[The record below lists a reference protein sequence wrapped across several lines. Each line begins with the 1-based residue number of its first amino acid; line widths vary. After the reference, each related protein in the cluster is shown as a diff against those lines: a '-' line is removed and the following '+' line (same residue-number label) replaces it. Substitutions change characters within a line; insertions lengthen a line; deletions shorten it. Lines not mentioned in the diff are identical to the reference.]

1 MASTGVD
8 NENPKLQENED
19 LGIKIATIFGF
30 LLVVLGMVNNI
41 PSIPGLEDTIANIFN
56 AESVLIRKFPYEWL
70 HPIAFII
77 MMLVTVLKHSFF
89 RDAKTPRGKQFG
101 IIFDLMMLFITIF
114 MAITYLIEIDSV
126 CLIDQITGERAKL
139 IAESL
144 KEEIA
149 FAELYGLPAPS
160 GVDDPQCMATTGVW
174 LFLIM
179 AATITVFLIYNIKV
193 WGFPLVVVTII
204 VVAYTFFTIAVWY
217 FYGAEDINKYLVTK
231 LGSDPRQLIDGRPK
245 VHDIIVNNSS
255 GLLGRFMDILLNTV
269 FPFIILGS
277 LFGASAGGKSLI
289 KLAFR
294 WTRKLNGGPAH
305 AAIVSS
311 ALFGTISGGPVV
323 NVLATGILTIPMM
336 IKRGFSKI
344 FAGGVEAAAS
354 SGGQIMPPIMG
365 VAAFI
370 LAALTQVPYRE
381 VIIAALIPAIAYFG
395 CLFLS
400 AVFQARK
407 QNIKAIGVITDD
419 MVLDRQDKFNLIMI
433 IAPLLLIL
441 VLLLTPKEQVGC
453 GFIGSLFGVE
463 KLPGAT
469 SCTADQLP
477 WFFRVIQNSAGDAG
491 SSGWWACILLMGL
504 LFLDPKIRAKP
515 QKILKALGGAG
526 VMISTLYLMF
536 LSVSVIDFCLNLT
549 GFSTYIARDI
559 LGLLTAMDLSVTG
572 SPFLLF
578 IALLL
583 TMLMAVLLGM
593 GMPSVP
599 AYINVALLM
608 GPMLAGL
615 GIATFTAHM
624 FIFYFAVA
632 SAITPPVAIA
642 AFAAA
647 SITKEEPMVTGFSAV
662 RSGIVIFVIP
672 FVFAFHPEL
681 LLIEAAVLSPDDSKG
696 KYLTGYDGNLNYTAL
711 VWLIIR
717 LIISLYLVASALCGF
732 DHRPLKAWEVI
743 TRLGL
748 ALLLLSG
755 SLFIYLPALLLAIL
769 VVIIHIT
776 FAKRTTTAEP

>member
-1 MASTGVD
+1 MHSPD
-8 NENPKLQENED
+8 NTD
-19 LGIKIATIFGF
+19 IGIKIASVIGL
-30 LLVVLGMVNNI
+30 LLVFLGMINNI
-41 PSIPGLEDTIANIFN
+41 PSIPGLEHTIASIFN
-56 AESVLIRKFPYEWL
+56 LEAVLIRKFPYEWL
-70 HPIAFII
+70 HPIAFVM

-89 RDAKTPRGKQFG
+89 RDAQSVTGKRVG
-101 IIFDLMMLFITIF
+101 ILFDITMLFVTSL

-174 LFLIM
+174 LFAIM
-179 AATITVFLIYNIKV
+179 AATIAIFLIYNIKV
-193 WGFPLVVVTII
+193 WGFPLVMVTII
-204 VVAYTFFTIAVWY
+204 VVTYSFFTIAVWY

-323 NVLATGILTIPMM
+323 NVLATGVLTIPMM
-336 IKRGFSKI
+336 VKRGFSKI

-381 VIIAALIPAIAYFG
+381 VIIAAIIPAVAYFG

-407 QNIKAIGVITDD
+407 QNIKAIGKITED
-419 MVLDRQDKFNLIMI
+419 MELDRQDKFNLIMI
-433 IAPLLLIL
+433 VAPLLLIL
-441 VLLLTPKEQVGC
+441 GLLLTPKEQVGC

-477 WFFRVIQNSAGDAG
+477 WFFKVIQNSAGDAG
-491 SSGWWACILLMGL
+491 SSGWWACILLLLL
-504 LFLDPKIRAKP
+504 LFLDPKIRSQP
-515 QKILKALGGAG
+515 SKILHALANAG

-559 LGLLTAMDLSVTG
+559 LAVLTSMDLSVTG

-647 SITKEEPMVTGFSAV
+647 SITKEEPMTTGFSAV

-681 LLIEAAVLSPDDSKG
+681 LLIDAAVLSPDDSKG
-696 KYLTGYDGNLNYTAL
+696 KYLTGYDGNINIINL
-711 VWLIIR
+711 VWLLVR
-717 LIISLYLVASALCGF
+717 LTLSLYLVASSLCRF
-732 DHRPLKAWEVI
+732 DHRVLHVWEVI
-743 TRLGL
+743 VRLIL
-748 ALLLLSG
+748 ALLILSG
-755 SLFIYLPALLLAIL
+755 SIFIYGPAMLLAI
-769 VVIIHIT
+769 IIIATHLLMTKKMKLQIQ
-776 FAKRTTTAEP
+776 

>member
-1 MASTGVD
+1 MHSPD
-8 NENPKLQENED
+8 NTD
-19 LGIKIATIFGF
+19 IGIKIASVIGL
-30 LLVVLGMVNNI
+30 LLVFLGMINNI
-41 PSIPGLEDTIANIFN
+41 PSIPGLEHTIASIFN
-56 AESVLIRKFPYEWL
+56 LEAVLIRKFPYEWL
-70 HPIAFII
+70 HPIAFVM

-89 RDAKTPRGKQFG
+89 RDAQSVTGKRVG
-101 IIFDLMMLFITIF
+101 ILFDITMLFVTSL

-174 LFLIM
+174 LFAIM
-179 AATITVFLIYNIKV
+179 AATIAIFLIYNIKV
-193 WGFPLVVVTII
+193 WGFPLVMVTII
-204 VVAYTFFTIAVWY
+204 VVTYSFFTIAVWY

-323 NVLATGILTIPMM
+323 NVLATGVLTIPMM
-336 IKRGFSKI
+336 VKRGFSKI

-381 VIIAALIPAIAYFG
+381 VIIAAIIPAVAYFG

-407 QNIKAIGVITDD
+407 QNIKAIGKITED
-419 MVLDRQDKFNLIMI
+419 MELDRQDKFNLIMI
-433 IAPLLLIL
+433 VAPLLLIL
-441 VLLLTPKEQVGC
+441 GLLLTPKEQVGC

-477 WFFRVIQNSAGDAG
+477 WFFKVIQNSAGDAG
-491 SSGWWACILLMGL
+491 SSGWWACILLLLL
-504 LFLDPKIRAKP
+504 LFLDPKIRSQP
-515 QKILKALGGAG
+515 SKILHALANAG

-559 LGLLTAMDLSVTG
+559 LAVLTSMDLSVTG

-647 SITKEEPMVTGFSAV
+647 SITKEEPMTTGFSAV

-681 LLIEAAVLSPDDSKG
+681 LLIDAAVLSPDDSKG
-696 KYLTGYDGNLNYTAL
+696 KYLTGYDGNINIINL
-711 VWLIIR
+711 VWLLVR
-717 LIISLYLVASALCGF
+717 LTLSLYLVASSLCRF
-732 DHRPLKAWEVI
+732 DHRALHVWEVI
-743 TRLGL
+743 VRLIL
-748 ALLLLSG
+748 ALLILSG
-755 SLFIYLPALLLAIL
+755 SIFIYGPAMLLAI
-769 VVIIHIT
+769 IIIATHLLMTKKI
-776 FAKRTTTAEP
+776 KLQIQ

>member
-1 MASTGVD
+1 MHSPD
-8 NENPKLQENED
+8 NTD
-19 LGIKIATIFGF
+19 IGIKIASVIGL
-30 LLVVLGMVNNI
+30 LLVFLGMINNI
-41 PSIPGLEDTIANIFN
+41 PSIPGLEHTIASIFN
-56 AESVLIRKFPYEWL
+56 LEAVLIRKFPYEWL
-70 HPIAFII
+70 HPIAFVM

-89 RDAKTPRGKQFG
+89 RDAQSVTGKRVG
-101 IIFDLMMLFITIF
+101 ILFDITMLFVTSL

-174 LFLIM
+174 LFAIM
-179 AATITVFLIYNIKV
+179 AATIAIFLIYNIKV
-193 WGFPLVVVTII
+193 WGFPLVMVTII
-204 VVAYTFFTIAVWY
+204 VVTYSFFTIAVWY

-323 NVLATGILTIPMM
+323 NVLATGVLTIPMM
-336 IKRGFSKI
+336 VKRGFSKI

-354 SGGQIMPPIMG
+354 SGWQIMPPIMG

-381 VIIAALIPAIAYFG
+381 VIIAAIIPAVAYFG

-407 QNIKAIGVITDD
+407 QNIKAIGKITED
-419 MVLDRQDKFNLIMI
+419 MELDRQDKFNLIMI
-433 IAPLLLIL
+433 VAPLLLIL
-441 VLLLTPKEQVGC
+441 GLLLTPKEQVGC

-477 WFFRVIQNSAGDAG
+477 WFFKVIQNSAGDAG
-491 SSGWWACILLMGL
+491 SSGWWACILLLLL
-504 LFLDPKIRAKP
+504 LFLDPKIRSQP
-515 QKILKALGGAG
+515 SKILHALANAG

-549 GFSTYIARDI
+549 GFSTYIAWDI
-559 LGLLTAMDLSVTG
+559 LAVLTSMDLSVTG

-647 SITKEEPMVTGFSAV
+647 SITKEEPMTTGFSAV

-681 LLIEAAVLSPDDSKG
+681 LLIDAAVLSPDDSKG
-696 KYLTGYDGNLNYTAL
+696 KYLTGYDGNINIINL
-711 VWLIIR
+711 VWLLVR
-717 LIISLYLVASALCGF
+717 LTLSLYLVASSLCRF
-732 DHRPLKAWEVI
+732 DHRALHVWEVI
-743 TRLGL
+743 VRLIL
-748 ALLLLSG
+748 ALLILSG
-755 SLFIYLPALLLAIL
+755 SIFIYGPAILLAI
-769 VVIIHIT
+769 IIIATHLLMTKKI
-776 FAKRTTTAEP
+776 KLQIQ

>member
-1 MASTGVD
+1 MHSPD
-8 NENPKLQENED
+8 NTD
-19 LGIKIATIFGF
+19 IGIKIASVIGL
-30 LLVVLGMVNNI
+30 LLVFLGMINNI
-41 PSIPGLEDTIANIFN
+41 PSIPGLEHTIASIFN
-56 AESVLIRKFPYEWL
+56 LEAVLIRKFPYEWL
-70 HPIAFII
+70 HPIAFVM

-89 RDAKTPRGKQFG
+89 RDAQSVTGKRVG
-101 IIFDLMMLFITIF
+101 ILFDITMLFVTSL

-174 LFLIM
+174 LFAIM
-179 AATITVFLIYNIKV
+179 AATIAIFLIYNIKV
-193 WGFPLVVVTII
+193 WGFPLVMVTII
-204 VVAYTFFTIAVWY
+204 VVTYSFFTIAVWY

-323 NVLATGILTIPMM
+323 NVLATGVLTIPMM
-336 IKRGFSKI
+336 VKRGFSKI

-381 VIIAALIPAIAYFG
+381 VIIAAIIPAVAYFG

-407 QNIKAIGVITDD
+407 QNIKAIGKITED
-419 MVLDRQDKFNLIMI
+419 MELDRQDKFNLIMI
-433 IAPLLLIL
+433 VAPLLLIL
-441 VLLLTPKEQVGC
+441 GLLLTPKEQVGC

-477 WFFRVIQNSAGDAG
+477 WFFKVIQNSAGDAG
-491 SSGWWACILLMGL
+491 SSGWWACILLLLL
-504 LFLDPKIRAKP
+504 LFLDPKIRSQP
-515 QKILKALGGAG
+515 SKILHALANAG

-559 LGLLTAMDLSVTG
+559 LAVLTSMDLSVTG

-647 SITKEEPMVTGFSAV
+647 SITKEEPMTTGFSAV

-681 LLIEAAVLSPDDSKG
+681 LLIDAAVLSPDDSKG
-696 KYLTGYDGNLNYTAL
+696 KYLTGYDGDINIINL
-711 VWLIIR
+711 VWLLVR
-717 LIISLYLVASALCGF
+717 LTLSLYLVASSLCRF
-732 DHRPLKAWEVI
+732 DHRALHVWEVI
-743 TRLGL
+743 VRLIL
-748 ALLLLSG
+748 ALLILSG
-755 SLFIYLPALLLAIL
+755 SIFIYGPAILLAI
-769 VVIIHIT
+769 IIIATHLLMTKKI
-776 FAKRTTTAEP
+776 KLQIQ

>member
-1 MASTGVD
+1 MQTTENNDIGIRIAGV
-8 NENPKLQENED
+8 
-19 LGIKIATIFGF
+19 IGF
-30 LLVVLGMVNNI
+30 LLVLVGMVNNI
-41 PSIPGLEDTIANIFN
+41 PSIPGLEKSIANIFN
-56 AESVLIRKFPYEWL
+56 VDSISIRKFPYQWL
-70 HPIAFII
+70 HPTVFT
-77 MMLVTVLKHSFF
+77 MMMAVTVLKHSFF
-89 RDAKTPRGKQFG
+89 RDAKTNSGKKLG
-101 IIFDLMMLFITIF
+101 IIIDLLMLFITSL

-149 FAELYGLPAPS
+149 FADLYGLPAPS

-174 LFLIM
+174 LFAIM
-179 AATITVFLIYNIKV
+179 AATITIFLIYNIKV
-193 WGFPLVVVTII
+193 WGFPLVAVTII
-204 VVAYTFFTIAVWY
+204 VVAYTFFTFAVWY

-231 LGSDPRQLIDGRPK
+231 LGSDPRHLIDGRPK

-255 GLLGRFMDILLNTV
+255 GLLGRFMDILVNTV

-323 NVLATGILTIPMM
+323 NVLATGVLTIPMM
-336 IKRGFSKI
+336 VKRGFSKV

-381 VIIAALIPAIAYFG
+381 VIIAAIIPAIAYFG

-407 QNIKAIGVITDD
+407 QNIKAIGEITED
-419 MVLDRQDKFNLIMI
+419 MVLTKQDKFNLIMI
-433 IAPLLLIL
+433 VAPLLLIL
-441 VLLLTPKEQVGC
+441 GLLLTPKEQVGC

-463 KLPGAT
+463 KLAGAT

-477 WFFRVIQNSAGDAG
+477 WLFKVMQNSAGDAG
-491 SSGWWACILLMGL
+491 SAGWWACILLILL
-504 LFLDPKIRAKP
+504 LFLDPEIRSKPYKI
-515 QKILKALGGAG
+515 IKALANAG

-559 LGLLTAMDLSVTG
+559 LSILTSMDLSVTG
-572 SPFLLF
+572 TPFLLF
-578 IALLL
+578 MALLL
-583 TMLMAVLLGM
+583 TMIMAVLLGM

-647 SITKEEPMVTGFSAV
+647 SITKEEPMTTGFSAV
-662 RSGIVIFVIP
+662 KSGIVIFIIP

-681 LLIEAAVLSPDDSKG
+681 LLIDAAVLSPDDSKG
-696 KYLTGYDGNLNYTAL
+696 KFLTGYDGTINIPGL
-711 VWLIIR
+711 VWLLIR
-717 LIISLYLVASALCGF
+717 LTLSLYLVASSLCRF
-732 DHRPLKAWEVI
+732 DHRTLHIWEVLI
-743 TRLGL
+743 RLIL
-748 ALLLLSG
+748 ALLILS
-755 SLFIYLPALLLAIL
+755 SSALIYSPAILLAGLAIATHVIL
-769 VVIIHIT
+769 
-776 FAKRTTTAEP
+776 AKRDQTVN

>member
-1 MASTGVD
+1 MHSPD
-8 NENPKLQENED
+8 NTD
-19 LGIKIATIFGF
+19 IGIKIASVIGL
-30 LLVVLGMVNNI
+30 LLVFLGMINNI
-41 PSIPGLEDTIANIFN
+41 PSIPGLEHTIASIFN
-56 AESVLIRKFPYEWL
+56 LEAVLIRKFPYEWL
-70 HPIAFII
+70 HPIAFVM

-89 RDAKTPRGKQFG
+89 RDAQSVTGKRVG
-101 IIFDLMMLFITIF
+101 ILFDITMLFVTSL

-174 LFLIM
+174 LFAIM
-179 AATITVFLIYNIKV
+179 AATIAIFLIYNIKV
-193 WGFPLVVVTII
+193 WGFPLVMVTII
-204 VVAYTFFTIAVWY
+204 VVTYSFFTIAVWY

-323 NVLATGILTIPMM
+323 NVLATGVLTIPMM
-336 IKRGFSKI
+336 VKRGFSKI

-381 VIIAALIPAIAYFG
+381 VIIAAIIPAVAYFG

-407 QNIKAIGVITDD
+407 QNIKAIGKITED
-419 MVLDRQDKFNLIMI
+419 MELNRQDKFNLIMI
-433 IAPLLLIL
+433 VAPLLLIL
-441 VLLLTPKEQVGC
+441 GLLLTPKEQVGC

-477 WFFRVIQNSAGDAG
+477 WFFKVIQNSAGDAG
-491 SSGWWACILLMGL
+491 SSGWWACILLLLL
-504 LFLDPKIRAKP
+504 LFLDPKIRSQP
-515 QKILKALGGAG
+515 SKILHALANAG

-559 LGLLTAMDLSVTG
+559 LAVLTSMDLSVTG

-647 SITKEEPMVTGFSAV
+647 SITKEEPMTTGFSAV

-681 LLIEAAVLSPDDSKG
+681 LLIDAAVLSPDDSKG
-696 KYLTGYDGNLNYTAL
+696 KYLTGYDGNINIINL
-711 VWLIIR
+711 VWLLVR
-717 LIISLYLVASALCGF
+717 LTLSLYLVASSLCRF
-732 DHRPLKAWEVI
+732 DHRALHVWEVI
-743 TRLGL
+743 VRLIL
-748 ALLLLSG
+748 ALLILSG
-755 SLFIYLPALLLAIL
+755 SIFIYGPAILLAI
-769 VVIIHIT
+769 IIIATHLLMTKKI
-776 FAKRTTTAEP
+776 KLQIQ

>member
-1 MASTGVD
+1 MET
-8 NENPKLQENED
+8 NENND
-19 LGIKIATIFGF
+19 IGIRIASIIGL
-30 LLVVLGMVNNI
+30 LLVLVGMVNNI
-41 PSIPGLEDTIANIFN
+41 PSIPGLESMIGKIFRTD
-56 AESVLIRKFPYEWL
+56 SVLIRKFPYEWL
-70 HPIAFII
+70 HPIAFIM

-89 RDAKTPRGKQFG
+89 RDAKTTAGKRIG
-101 IIFDLMMLFITIF
+101 IIFDLTMLLITSL

-149 FAELYGLPAPS
+149 FANLYGLPAPS
-160 GVDDPQCMATTGVW
+160 GVDDPQCMATTGIW
-174 LFLIM
+174 LFAIM
-179 AATITVFLIYNIKV
+179 AATITIFLIYNVKV
-193 WGFPLVVVTII
+193 WGFPLVAVTII
-204 VVAYTFFTIAVWY
+204 VVAYTFLTIAVWY
-217 FYGAEDINKYLVTK
+217 FFGADDINKYFVTK
-231 LGSDPRQLIDGRPK
+231 LGSDPRHFMDGRPK

-323 NVLATGILTIPMM
+323 NVLATGVLTIPMM
-336 IKRGFSKI
+336 VKRGFSKI

-381 VIIAALIPAIAYFG
+381 VIIAAIIPAIAYFG

-407 QNIKAIGVITDD
+407 QNIKAIGKITED
-419 MVLDRQDKFNLIMI
+419 MILDKQDKFNLIMI
-433 IAPLLLIL
+433 VAPLLLIL
-441 VLLLTPKEQVGC
+441 GLLLTPKEQVGC

-463 KLPGAT
+463 KLAGAT

-477 WFFRVIQNSAGDAG
+477 WLFKVIQNSAGDAG
-491 SSGWWACILLMGL
+491 SSGWWACVLLVLL
-504 LFLDPKIRAKP
+504 LFLDPEIRSKP
-515 QKILKALGGAG
+515 SKILKALANAG

-549 GFSTYIARDI
+549 GFSQYIARDI
-559 LGLLTAMDLSVTG
+559 LSILTSMDLSVTG
-572 SPFLLF
+572 TPFLLF

-647 SITKEEPMVTGFSAV
+647 SLTKEEPMTTAFSAV
-662 RSGIVIFVIP
+662 KSGIVIFIIP

-681 LLIEAAVLSPDDSKG
+681 LLIDAAVLSPDDSKG
-696 KYLTGYDGNLNYTAL
+696 KFLTGYDGTINIPGLA
-711 VWLIIR
+711 WLLIR
-717 LIISLYLVASALCGF
+717 LTLSLYLVASSLCRF
-732 DHRPLKAWEVI
+732 DHRTLHFWEVLI
-743 TRLGL
+743 RLIL
-748 ALLLLSG
+748 ALLILS
-755 SLFIYLPALLLAIL
+755 SSALIYSPAILLAGLAIATH
-769 VVIIHIT
+769 VVL
-776 FAKRTTTAEP
+776 AKRNQTAYE

>member
-1 MASTGVD
+1 MHSPD
-8 NENPKLQENED
+8 NTD
-19 LGIKIATIFGF
+19 IGIKIASVIGL
-30 LLVVLGMVNNI
+30 LLVFLGMINNI
-41 PSIPGLEDTIANIFN
+41 PSIPGLEHTIASIFN
-56 AESVLIRKFPYEWL
+56 LEAVLIRKFPYEWL
-70 HPIAFII
+70 HPIAFVM

-89 RDAKTPRGKQFG
+89 RDAQSVTGKRVG
-101 IIFDLMMLFITIF
+101 ILFDITMLFVTSL

-174 LFLIM
+174 LFAIM
-179 AATITVFLIYNIKV
+179 AATIAIFLIYNIKV
-193 WGFPLVVVTII
+193 WGFPLVMVTII
-204 VVAYTFFTIAVWY
+204 VVTYSFFTIAVWY

-323 NVLATGILTIPMM
+323 NVLATGVLTIPMM
-336 IKRGFSKI
+336 VKRGFSKI

-381 VIIAALIPAIAYFG
+381 VIIAAIIPAVAYFG

-407 QNIKAIGVITDD
+407 QNIKAIGKITED
-419 MVLDRQDKFNLIMI
+419 MELDRQDKFNLIMI
-433 IAPLLLIL
+433 VAPLLLIL
-441 VLLLTPKEQVGC
+441 GLLLTPKEQVGC

-477 WFFRVIQNSAGDAG
+477 WFFKVIQNSAGDAG
-491 SSGWWACILLMGL
+491 SSGWWACILLLLL
-504 LFLDPKIRAKP
+504 LFLDPKIRSQP
-515 QKILKALGGAG
+515 SKILHALANAG

-559 LGLLTAMDLSVTG
+559 LAVLTSMDLSVTG

-647 SITKEEPMVTGFSAV
+647 SITKEEPMTTGFSAV

-681 LLIEAAVLSPDDSKG
+681 LLIDAAVLSPDDSKG
-696 KYLTGYDGNLNYTAL
+696 KYLTGYDGNINIINL
-711 VWLIIR
+711 VWLLVR
-717 LIISLYLVASALCGF
+717 LTLSLYLVASSLCRF
-732 DHRPLKAWEVI
+732 DHRVLHVWEVI
-743 TRLGL
+743 VRLIL
-748 ALLLLSG
+748 ALLILSG
-755 SLFIYLPALLLAIL
+755 SIFIYGPAILLAI
-769 VVIIHIT
+769 IIIATHLLMTKKI
-776 FAKRTTTAEP
+776 KLQIQ

>member
-1 MASTGVD
+1 MSSSSTD
-8 NENPKLQENED
+8 KEIPKIQENED
-19 LGIKIATIFGF
+19 LGIKLAIIFGF
-30 LLVVLGMVNNI
+30 LLVVLGMINNI
-41 PSIPGLEDTIANIFN
+41 PSIPGLEETIANIFN

-70 HPIAFII
+70 HPVAFIV

-89 RDAKTPRGKQFG
+89 RDAKTPRGRSLG
-101 IIFDLMMLFITIF
+101 IIFDLLMLFITSL

-179 AATITVFLIYNIKV
+179 AITITIFLIYNIKV
-193 WGFPLVVVTII
+193 WGFPLVIVTII
-204 VVAYTFFTIAVWY
+204 IVAYTFFTIAVWY
-217 FYGAEDINKYLVTK
+217 FFGADDINKYLVTK

-269 FPFIILGS
+269 FPFIILGT

-323 NVLATGILTIPMM
+323 NVLATGVLTIPMM

-441 VLLLTPKEQVGC
+441 ALLLTPKEQVGC

-463 KLPGAT
+463 KLAGAT

-477 WFFRVIQNSAGDAG
+477 WLFKVIQNSAGDAG

-515 QKILKALGGAG
+515 QKILKALGEAG

-559 LGLLTAMDLSVTG
+559 LGILSSMDLSVTG

-632 SAITPPVAIA
+632 SSITPPVAIA

-647 SITKEEPMVTGFSAV
+647 SITKEEPMATGFSAV

-696 KYLTGYDGNLNYTAL
+696 KYLTGYDGNINFTNL

-717 LIISLYLVASALCGF
+717 LIFALYLVASALCGF
-732 DHRPLKAWEVI
+732 DHRPLKAWEVL

-755 SLFIYLPALLLAIL
+755 SLIIYGPALLLAIL
-769 VVIIHIT
+769 MVILHIT
-776 FAKRTTTAEP
+776 LSKRTATPQP

>member
-1 MASTGVD
+1 MHSPD
-8 NENPKLQENED
+8 NTD
-19 LGIKIATIFGF
+19 IGIKIASVIGL
-30 LLVVLGMVNNI
+30 LLVFLGMINNI
-41 PSIPGLEDTIANIFN
+41 PSIPGLEHTIASIFN
-56 AESVLIRKFPYEWL
+56 LEAVLIRKFPYEWL
-70 HPIAFII
+70 HPIAFVM

-89 RDAKTPRGKQFG
+89 RDAQSVTGKRVG
-101 IIFDLMMLFITIF
+101 ILFDITMLFVTSL

-174 LFLIM
+174 LFAIM
-179 AATITVFLIYNIKV
+179 AATIAIFLIYNIKV
-193 WGFPLVVVTII
+193 WGFPLVMVTII
-204 VVAYTFFTIAVWY
+204 VVTYSFFTIAVWY

-323 NVLATGILTIPMM
+323 NVLATGVLTIPMM
-336 IKRGFSKI
+336 VKRGFSKI

-381 VIIAALIPAIAYFG
+381 VIIAAIIPAVAYFG

-407 QNIKAIGVITDD
+407 QNIKAIGKITED
-419 MVLDRQDKFNLIMI
+419 MELDRQDKFNLIMI
-433 IAPLLLIL
+433 VAPLLLIL
-441 VLLLTPKEQVGC
+441 GLLLTPKEQVGC

-477 WFFRVIQNSAGDAG
+477 WFFKVIQNSAGDAG
-491 SSGWWACILLMGL
+491 SSGWWACILLLLL
-504 LFLDPKIRAKP
+504 LFLDPKIRSQP
-515 QKILKALGGAG
+515 SKILHALANAG

-559 LGLLTAMDLSVTG
+559 LAVLTSMDLSVTG

-647 SITKEEPMVTGFSAV
+647 SITKEEPMTTGFSAV

-681 LLIEAAVLSPDDSKG
+681 LLIDAAVLSPDDSKG
-696 KYLTGYDGNLNYTAL
+696 KYLTGYDGNINIINL
-711 VWLIIR
+711 VWLLVR
-717 LIISLYLVASALCGF
+717 LTLSLYLVASSLCRF
-732 DHRPLKAWEVI
+732 DHRALHVWEVI
-743 TRLGL
+743 VRLIL
-748 ALLLLSG
+748 ALLILSG
-755 SLFIYLPALLLAIL
+755 SIFIYGPAILLAI
-769 VVIIHIT
+769 IIIATHLLMTKKMKLEIQ
-776 FAKRTTTAEP
+776 

>member
-1 MASTGVD
+1 MHSPD
-8 NENPKLQENED
+8 NTD
-19 LGIKIATIFGF
+19 IGIKIASVIGL
-30 LLVVLGMVNNI
+30 LLVFLGMINNI
-41 PSIPGLEDTIANIFN
+41 PSIPGLEHTIASIFN
-56 AESVLIRKFPYEWL
+56 LEAVLIRKFPYEWL
-70 HPIAFII
+70 HPIAFVM

-89 RDAKTPRGKQFG
+89 RDAQSVTGKRVG
-101 IIFDLMMLFITIF
+101 ILFDITMLFVTSL

-174 LFLIM
+174 LFAIM
-179 AATITVFLIYNIKV
+179 AATIAIFLIYNIKV
-193 WGFPLVVVTII
+193 WGFPLVMVTII
-204 VVAYTFFTIAVWY
+204 VVTYSFFTIAVWY

-323 NVLATGILTIPMM
+323 NVLATGVLTIPMM
-336 IKRGFSKI
+336 VKRGFSKI

-354 SGGQIMPPIMG
+354 SGWQIMPPIMG

-381 VIIAALIPAIAYFG
+381 VIIAAIIPAVAYFG

-407 QNIKAIGVITDD
+407 QNIKAIGKITED
-419 MVLDRQDKFNLIMI
+419 MELDRQDKFNLIMI
-433 IAPLLLIL
+433 VEPLLLIL
-441 VLLLTPKEQVGC
+441 GLLLTPKEQVGC
-453 GFIGSLFGVE
+453 GFIGSSFGVE

-477 WFFRVIQNSAGDAG
+477 WFFKVIQNSAGDAG
-491 SSGWWACILLMGL
+491 SSGWWACILLLLL
-504 LFLDPKIRAKP
+504 LFLDPKIRSQP
-515 QKILKALGGAG
+515 SKILHALANAG

-549 GFSTYIARDI
+549 GFSTYIAWDI
-559 LGLLTAMDLSVTG
+559 LAVLTSMDLSVTG

-647 SITKEEPMVTGFSAV
+647 SITKEEPMTTGFSAV

-681 LLIEAAVLSPDDSKG
+681 LLIDAAVLSPDDSKG
-696 KYLTGYDGNLNYTAL
+696 KYLTGYDGNINIMNL
-711 VWLIIR
+711 VWLLVR
-717 LIISLYLVASALCGF
+717 LTLSLYLVASSLCRF
-732 DHRPLKAWEVI
+732 DHRALHVWEVI
-743 TRLGL
+743 VRLIL
-748 ALLLLSG
+748 ALLILSG
-755 SLFIYLPALLLAIL
+755 SIFIYGPAILLAI
-769 VVIIHIT
+769 IIIATHLLMTKKI
-776 FAKRTTTAEP
+776 KLQIQ

>member
-1 MASTGVD
+1 MHSPD
-8 NENPKLQENED
+8 NTD
-19 LGIKIATIFGF
+19 IGIKIASVIGL
-30 LLVVLGMVNNI
+30 LLVFLGMINNI
-41 PSIPGLEDTIANIFN
+41 PSIPGLEHTIASIFN
-56 AESVLIRKFPYEWL
+56 LEAVLIRKFPYEWL
-70 HPIAFII
+70 HPIAFVM

-89 RDAKTPRGKQFG
+89 RDAQSVTGKRVG
-101 IIFDLMMLFITIF
+101 ILFDITMLFVTSL
-114 MAITYLIEIDSV
+114 MAITYLIEIDSI

-174 LFLIM
+174 LFAIM
-179 AATITVFLIYNIKV
+179 AATIAIFLIYNIKV
-193 WGFPLVVVTII
+193 WGFPLVMVTII
-204 VVAYTFFTIAVWY
+204 VVTYSFFTIAVWY

-323 NVLATGILTIPMM
+323 NVLATGVLTIPMM
-336 IKRGFSKI
+336 VKRGFSKI

-381 VIIAALIPAIAYFG
+381 VIIAAIIPAVAYFG

-407 QNIKAIGVITDD
+407 QNIKAIGKITED
-419 MVLDRQDKFNLIMI
+419 MELDRQDKFNLIMI
-433 IAPLLLIL
+433 VAPLLLIL
-441 VLLLTPKEQVGC
+441 GLLLTPKEQVGC

-477 WFFRVIQNSAGDAG
+477 WFFKVIQNSAGDAG
-491 SSGWWACILLMGL
+491 SSGWWACILLLLL
-504 LFLDPKIRAKP
+504 LFLDPKIRSQP
-515 QKILKALGGAG
+515 SKILHALANAG

-559 LGLLTAMDLSVTG
+559 LAVLTSMDLSVTG

-647 SITKEEPMVTGFSAV
+647 SITKEEPMTTGFSAV

-681 LLIEAAVLSPDDSKG
+681 LLIDAAVLSPDDSKG
-696 KYLTGYDGNLNYTAL
+696 KYLTGYDGNINIINL
-711 VWLIIR
+711 VWLLVR
-717 LIISLYLVASALCGF
+717 LTLSLYLVASSLCRF
-732 DHRPLKAWEVI
+732 DHRALHVWEVI
-743 TRLGL
+743 VRLIL
-748 ALLLLSG
+748 ALLILSG
-755 SLFIYLPALLLAIL
+755 SIFIYGPAILLAI
-769 VVIIHIT
+769 IIIATHLLMTKKI
-776 FAKRTTTAEP
+776 KLQIQ

>member
-1 MASTGVD
+1 MHSPD
-8 NENPKLQENED
+8 NTD
-19 LGIKIATIFGF
+19 IGIKIASVIGL
-30 LLVVLGMVNNI
+30 LLVFLGMINNI
-41 PSIPGLEDTIANIFN
+41 PSIPGLEHTIASIFN
-56 AESVLIRKFPYEWL
+56 LEAVLIRKFPYEWL
-70 HPIAFII
+70 HPIAFVM
-77 MMLVTVLKHSFF
+77 MMLVTVLKLSFF
-89 RDAKTPRGKQFG
+89 RDAQSVTGKRVG
-101 IIFDLMMLFITIF
+101 ILFDITMLFVTSL

-174 LFLIM
+174 LFAIM
-179 AATITVFLIYNIKV
+179 AATIAIFLIYNIKV
-193 WGFPLVVVTII
+193 WGFPLVMVTII
-204 VVAYTFFTIAVWY
+204 VVTYSFFTIAVWY

-323 NVLATGILTIPMM
+323 NVLATGVLTIPMM
-336 IKRGFSKI
+336 VKRGFSKI

-381 VIIAALIPAIAYFG
+381 VIIAAIIPAVAYFG

-407 QNIKAIGVITDD
+407 QNIKAIGKITED
-419 MVLDRQDKFNLIMI
+419 MELDRQDKFNLIMI
-433 IAPLLLIL
+433 VAPLLLIL
-441 VLLLTPKEQVGC
+441 GLLLTPKEQVGC

-477 WFFRVIQNSAGDAG
+477 WFFKVIQNSAGDAG
-491 SSGWWACILLMGL
+491 SSGWWACILLLLL
-504 LFLDPKIRAKP
+504 LFLDPKIRSQP
-515 QKILKALGGAG
+515 SKILHALANAG

-559 LGLLTAMDLSVTG
+559 LAVLTSMDLSVTG

-647 SITKEEPMVTGFSAV
+647 SITKEEPMTTGFSAV

-681 LLIEAAVLSPDDSKG
+681 LLIDAAVLSPDDSKG
-696 KYLTGYDGNLNYTAL
+696 KYLTGYDGNINIINL
-711 VWLIIR
+711 VWLLVR
-717 LIISLYLVASALCGF
+717 LTLSLYLVASSLCRF
-732 DHRPLKAWEVI
+732 DHRVLHVWEVI
-743 TRLGL
+743 VRLIL
-748 ALLLLSG
+748 ALLILSG
-755 SLFIYLPALLLAIL
+755 SIFIYGPAMLLAI
-769 VVIIHIT
+769 IIIATHLLMTKKMKLQIQ
-776 FAKRTTTAEP
+776 

>member
-1 MASTGVD
+1 
-8 NENPKLQENED
+8 
-19 LGIKIATIFGF
+19 
-30 LLVVLGMVNNI
+30 
-41 PSIPGLEDTIANIFN
+41 
-56 AESVLIRKFPYEWL
+56 
-70 HPIAFII
+70 
-77 MMLVTVLKHSFF
+77 
-89 RDAKTPRGKQFG
+89 
-101 IIFDLMMLFITIF
+101 

-179 AATITVFLIYNIKV
+179 ATTITIFLIYNIKV

-217 FYGAEDINKYLVTK
+217 FYGAEDINKYIVTK

-277 LFGASAGGKSLI
+277 LFGASAGGQSLI

-323 NVLATGILTIPMM
+323 NVLATGVLTIPMM

-441 VLLLTPKEQVGC
+441 GLLLTPKEQVGC
-453 GFIGSLFGVE
+453 GFIGSIFGVE
-463 KLPGAT
+463 KLAGAT

-477 WFFRVIQNSAGDAG
+477 WFFKVIQNSAGDAG

-559 LGLLTAMDLSVTG
+559 LGVLTAMDLSVTG

-647 SITKEEPMVTGFSAV
+647 SITKEEPMATGFSAV

-696 KYLTGYDGNLNYTAL
+696 KYLTGYDGSLNYTAL

-748 ALLLLSG
+748 AILLLSG

-776 FAKRTTTAEP
+776 VAKRTTTAEP

>member
-1 MASTGVD
+1 MQTTENNDIGIRIAGV
-8 NENPKLQENED
+8 
-19 LGIKIATIFGF
+19 IGF
-30 LLVVLGMVNNI
+30 LLVLVGMVNNI
-41 PSIPGLEDTIANIFN
+41 PSIPGLEKSIANIFN
-56 AESVLIRKFPYEWL
+56 VDSVLIRKFPYQWL
-70 HPIAFII
+70 HPIAFT
-77 MMLVTVLKHSFF
+77 MMMVVTVLKHSFF
-89 RDAKTPRGKQFG
+89 RDAKTNSGKKLG
-101 IIFDLMMLFITIF
+101 IIFDILMLFITSL
-114 MAITYLIEIDSV
+114 MAVTYLIEIDSV

-174 LFLIM
+174 LFAIM
-179 AATITVFLIYNIKV
+179 AATITIFLIYNIKV
-193 WGFPLVVVTII
+193 WGFPLVAVTII
-204 VVAYTFFTIAVWY
+204 VVAYTFFTFAVWY

-231 LGSDPRQLIDGRPK
+231 LGSDPRHLIDGRPK

-255 GLLGRFMDILLNTV
+255 GLLGRFMDILVNTV

-323 NVLATGILTIPMM
+323 NVLATGVLTIPMM
-336 IKRGFSKI
+336 VKRGFSKV

-381 VIIAALIPAIAYFG
+381 VIIAAIIPAIAYFG

-407 QNIKAIGVITDD
+407 QNIKAIGEITED
-419 MVLDRQDKFNLIMI
+419 MVLDKQDKFNLIMI
-433 IAPLLLIL
+433 VAPLLLIL
-441 VLLLTPKEQVGC
+441 GLLLTPKEQVGC

-463 KLPGAT
+463 KLAGAT

-477 WFFRVIQNSAGDAG
+477 WLFKVIQNSAGDAG
-491 SSGWWACILLMGL
+491 SAGWWACVLLILL
-504 LFLDPKIRAKP
+504 LFLDPEIRSKPYKI
-515 QKILKALGGAG
+515 IKALANAG

-559 LGLLTAMDLSVTG
+559 LSILTSMDLSVTG
-572 SPFLLF
+572 TPFLLF
-578 IALLL
+578 MALLL
-583 TMLMAVLLGM
+583 TMIMAVLLGM

-647 SITKEEPMVTGFSAV
+647 SITKEEPMTTGFSAV
-662 RSGIVIFVIP
+662 KSGIVIFIIP

-681 LLIEAAVLSPDDSKG
+681 LLIDAAVLSPDDSKG
-696 KYLTGYDGNLNYTAL
+696 KFLTGYDGTINIPGLA
-711 VWLIIR
+711 WLLIR
-717 LIISLYLVASALCGF
+717 LTLSLYLVASSLCRF
-732 DHRPLKAWEVI
+732 DHRTLHIWEVLI
-743 TRLGL
+743 RLIL
-748 ALLLLSG
+748 ALLILS
-755 SLFIYLPALLLAIL
+755 SSALIYSPAILLAGLAIATH
-769 VVIIHIT
+769 VVL
-776 FAKRTTTAEP
+776 AKRNQTPYE

>member
-1 MASTGVD
+1 MET
-8 NENPKLQENED
+8 NENND
-19 LGIKIATIFGF
+19 IGIRIASIIGL
-30 LLVVLGMVNNI
+30 LLVLVGMVNNI
-41 PSIPGLEDTIANIFN
+41 PSIPGLESMIGGIFRTD
-56 AESVLIRKFPYEWL
+56 SVLIRKFPYEWL
-70 HPIAFII
+70 HPIAFIM

-89 RDAKTPRGKQFG
+89 RDAKTTAGKRIG
-101 IIFDLMMLFITIF
+101 IIFDLTMLLITSL

-149 FAELYGLPAPS
+149 FANLYGLPAPS
-160 GVDDPQCMATTGVW
+160 GVDDPQCMATTGIW
-174 LFLIM
+174 LFAIM
-179 AATITVFLIYNIKV
+179 AATITIFLIYNVKV
-193 WGFPLVVVTII
+193 WGFPLVAVTII
-204 VVAYTFFTIAVWY
+204 VVAYTFLTIAVWY
-217 FYGAEDINKYLVTK
+217 FFGADDINKYFVTK
-231 LGSDPRQLIDGRPK
+231 LGSDPRHFMDGRPK

-323 NVLATGILTIPMM
+323 NVLATGVLTIPMM
-336 IKRGFSKI
+336 VKRGFSKI

-381 VIIAALIPAIAYFG
+381 VIIAAIIPAIAYFG

-407 QNIKAIGVITDD
+407 QNIKAIGKITED
-419 MVLDRQDKFNLIMI
+419 MILDKQDKFNLIMI
-433 IAPLLLIL
+433 VAPLLLIL
-441 VLLLTPKEQVGC
+441 GLLLTPKEQVGC

-463 KLPGAT
+463 KLAGAT

-477 WFFRVIQNSAGDAG
+477 WLFKVIQNSAGDAG
-491 SSGWWACILLMGL
+491 SSGWWACVLLVLL
-504 LFLDPKIRAKP
+504 LFLDPEIRSKP
-515 QKILKALGGAG
+515 SKILKALANAG

-549 GFSTYIARDI
+549 GFSQYIARDI
-559 LGLLTAMDLSVTG
+559 LSILTSMDLSVTG
-572 SPFLLF
+572 TPFLLF

-647 SITKEEPMVTGFSAV
+647 SLTKEEPMTTAFSAV
-662 RSGIVIFVIP
+662 KSGIVIFIIP

-681 LLIEAAVLSPDDSKG
+681 LLIDAAVLSPDDSKG
-696 KYLTGYDGNLNYTAL
+696 KFLTGYDGTINIPGLA
-711 VWLIIR
+711 WLLIR
-717 LIISLYLVASALCGF
+717 LTLSLYLVSSSLCRF
-732 DHRPLKAWEVI
+732 DHRTLHFWEVLI
-743 TRLGL
+743 RLIL
-748 ALLLLSG
+748 ALLILS
-755 SLFIYLPALLLAIL
+755 SSALIYSPAILLAGLAIATH
-769 VVIIHIT
+769 VVL
-776 FAKRTTTAEP
+776 AKRNQTAYE

>member
-1 MASTGVD
+1 MHSPD
-8 NENPKLQENED
+8 NTD
-19 LGIKIATIFGF
+19 IGIKIASVIGL
-30 LLVVLGMVNNI
+30 LLVFLGMINNI
-41 PSIPGLEDTIANIFN
+41 PSIPGLEHTIASIFN
-56 AESVLIRKFPYEWL
+56 LEAVLIRKFPYEWL
-70 HPIAFII
+70 HPIAFVM

-89 RDAKTPRGKQFG
+89 RDAQSVTGKRVG
-101 IIFDLMMLFITIF
+101 ILFDITMLFVTSL

-174 LFLIM
+174 LFAIM
-179 AATITVFLIYNIKV
+179 AATIAIFLIYNIKV
-193 WGFPLVVVTII
+193 WGFPLVMVTII
-204 VVAYTFFTIAVWY
+204 VVTYSFFTIAVWY

-323 NVLATGILTIPMM
+323 NVLATGVLTIPMM
-336 IKRGFSKI
+336 VKRGFSKI

-381 VIIAALIPAIAYFG
+381 VIIAAIIPAVAYFG

-407 QNIKAIGVITDD
+407 QNIKAIGKITED
-419 MVLDRQDKFNLIMI
+419 MELDRQDKFNLIMI
-433 IAPLLLIL
+433 VAPLLLIL
-441 VLLLTPKEQVGC
+441 GLLLTPKEQVGC

-477 WFFRVIQNSAGDAG
+477 WFFKVIQNSAGDAG
-491 SSGWWACILLMGL
+491 SSGWWACILLLLL
-504 LFLDPKIRAKP
+504 LFLDPKIRSQP
-515 QKILKALGGAG
+515 SKILHALANAG

-559 LGLLTAMDLSVTG
+559 LAVLTSMDLSVTG

-647 SITKEEPMVTGFSAV
+647 SITKEEPMTTGFSAV

-681 LLIEAAVLSPDDSKG
+681 LLIDAAVLSPDDSKG
-696 KYLTGYDGNLNYTAL
+696 KYLTGYDGNINIINL
-711 VWLIIR
+711 VWLLVR
-717 LIISLYLVASALCGF
+717 LTLSLYLVASSLCRF
-732 DHRPLKAWEVI
+732 DHRVLHVWEIIV
-743 TRLGL
+743 RLIL
-748 ALLLLSG
+748 ALLILSG
-755 SLFIYLPALLLAIL
+755 SIFIYGPAILLAI
-769 VVIIHIT
+769 IIIATHLLMTKKI
-776 FAKRTTTAEP
+776 KLQIQ

>member
-1 MASTGVD
+1 MHSPD
-8 NENPKLQENED
+8 NTD
-19 LGIKIATIFGF
+19 IGIKIASVIGL
-30 LLVVLGMVNNI
+30 LLVFLGMINNI
-41 PSIPGLEDTIANIFN
+41 PSIPGLEHTIASIFN
-56 AESVLIRKFPYEWL
+56 LEAVLIRKFPYEWL
-70 HPIAFII
+70 HPIAFVM

-89 RDAKTPRGKQFG
+89 RDAQSVTGKRVG
-101 IIFDLMMLFITIF
+101 ILFDITMLFVTSL

-174 LFLIM
+174 LFAIM
-179 AATITVFLIYNIKV
+179 AATIAIFLIYNIKV
-193 WGFPLVVVTII
+193 WGFPLVMVTII
-204 VVAYTFFTIAVWY
+204 VVTYSFFTIAVWY

-323 NVLATGILTIPMM
+323 NVLATGVLTIPMM
-336 IKRGFSKI
+336 VKRGFSKI

-381 VIIAALIPAIAYFG
+381 VIIAAIIPAVAYFG

-407 QNIKAIGVITDD
+407 QNIKAIGKITED
-419 MVLDRQDKFNLIMI
+419 MELDRQDKFNLIMI
-433 IAPLLLIL
+433 VAPLLLIL
-441 VLLLTPKEQVGC
+441 GLLLTPKEQVGC

-477 WFFRVIQNSAGDAG
+477 WFFKVIQNSAGDAG
-491 SSGWWACILLMGL
+491 SSGWWACILLLLL
-504 LFLDPKIRAKP
+504 LFLDPKIRSQP
-515 QKILKALGGAG
+515 SKILHALANAG

-559 LGLLTAMDLSVTG
+559 LAVLTSMDLSVTG

-647 SITKEEPMVTGFSAV
+647 SITKEEPMTTGFSAV

-681 LLIEAAVLSPDDSKG
+681 LLIDAAVLSPDDSKG
-696 KYLTGYDGNLNYTAL
+696 KYLTGYDGNINIINL
-711 VWLIIR
+711 VWLLVR
-717 LIISLYLVASALCGF
+717 LTLSLYLVASSLCRF
-732 DHRPLKAWEVI
+732 DHRALHVWEVI
-743 TRLGL
+743 VRLIL
-748 ALLLLSG
+748 ALLILSG
-755 SLFIYLPALLLAIL
+755 SIFIYGPAILLAI
-769 VVIIHIT
+769 IIIATHLLMTKKI
-776 FAKRTTTAEP
+776 KLEIQ

>member
-1 MASTGVD
+1 MHSPD
-8 NENPKLQENED
+8 NTD
-19 LGIKIATIFGF
+19 IGIKIASVIGL
-30 LLVVLGMVNNI
+30 LLVFLGMINNI
-41 PSIPGLEDTIANIFN
+41 PSIPGLEHTIASIFN
-56 AESVLIRKFPYEWL
+56 LEAVLIRKFPYEWL
-70 HPIAFII
+70 HPIAFVM

-89 RDAKTPRGKQFG
+89 RDAQSVTGKRVG
-101 IIFDLMMLFITIF
+101 ILFDITMLFVTSL

-174 LFLIM
+174 LFAIM
-179 AATITVFLIYNIKV
+179 AATIAIFLIYNIKV
-193 WGFPLVVVTII
+193 WGFPLVMVTII
-204 VVAYTFFTIAVWY
+204 VVTYSFFTIAVWY

-323 NVLATGILTIPMM
+323 NVLATGVLTIPMM
-336 IKRGFSKI
+336 VKRGFSKI

-381 VIIAALIPAIAYFG
+381 VIIAAIIPAVAYFG

-407 QNIKAIGVITDD
+407 QNIKAIGKITED
-419 MVLDRQDKFNLIMI
+419 MELDRQDKFNLIMI
-433 IAPLLLIL
+433 VAPLLLIL
-441 VLLLTPKEQVGC
+441 GLLLTPKEQVGC

-477 WFFRVIQNSAGDAG
+477 WFFKVIQNSAGDAG
-491 SSGWWACILLMGL
+491 SSGWWACILLLLL
-504 LFLDPKIRAKP
+504 LFLDPKIRSQP
-515 QKILKALGGAG
+515 SKILHALANAG

-559 LGLLTAMDLSVTG
+559 LAVLTSIDLSVTW

-647 SITKEEPMVTGFSAV
+647 SITKEEPMTTGFSAV

-681 LLIEAAVLSPDDSKG
+681 LLIDAAVLSPDDSKG
-696 KYLTGYDGNLNYTAL
+696 KYLTGYDGNINIINL
-711 VWLIIR
+711 VWLLVR
-717 LIISLYLVASALCGF
+717 LTLSLYLVASSLCRF
-732 DHRPLKAWEVI
+732 DHRALHVWEVI
-743 TRLGL
+743 VRLIL
-748 ALLLLSG
+748 ALLILSG
-755 SLFIYLPALLLAIL
+755 SIFIYGPAILLAI
-769 VVIIHIT
+769 IIIATHLLMTKKI
-776 FAKRTTTAEP
+776 KLQIQ

>member
-1 MASTGVD
+1 MET
-8 NENPKLQENED
+8 NENND
-19 LGIKIATIFGF
+19 IGIRIASIIGL
-30 LLVVLGMVNNI
+30 LLVLVGMVNNI
-41 PSIPGLEDTIANIFN
+41 PSIPGLESMIGEIFRTD
-56 AESVLIRKFPYEWL
+56 SVLIRKFPYEWL
-70 HPIAFII
+70 HPIAFIM

-89 RDAKTPRGKQFG
+89 RDAKTTAGKRIG
-101 IIFDLMMLFITIF
+101 IIFDLTMLLITSL

-149 FAELYGLPAPS
+149 FANLYGLPAPS
-160 GVDDPQCMATTGVW
+160 GVDDPQCMATTGIW
-174 LFLIM
+174 LFAIM
-179 AATITVFLIYNIKV
+179 AATITIFLIYNVKV
-193 WGFPLVVVTII
+193 WGFPLVAVTII
-204 VVAYTFFTIAVWY
+204 VVAYTFLTIAVWY
-217 FYGAEDINKYLVTK
+217 FFGADDINKYLVTK
-231 LGSDPRQLIDGRPK
+231 LGSDPRHFMDGRPK

-323 NVLATGILTIPMM
+323 NVLATGVLTIPMM
-336 IKRGFSKI
+336 VKRGFSKI

-381 VIIAALIPAIAYFG
+381 VIIAAIIPAIAYFG

-407 QNIKAIGVITDD
+407 QNIKAIGKITED
-419 MVLDRQDKFNLIMI
+419 MILDKQDKFNLIMI
-433 IAPLLLIL
+433 VAPLLLIL
-441 VLLLTPKEQVGC
+441 GLLLTPKEQVGC

-463 KLPGAT
+463 KLAGAT

-477 WFFRVIQNSAGDAG
+477 WLFKVIQNSAGDAG
-491 SSGWWACILLMGL
+491 SSGWWACVLLVLL
-504 LFLDPKIRAKP
+504 LFLDPEIRSKP
-515 QKILKALGGAG
+515 SKILKALANAG

-549 GFSTYIARDI
+549 GFSQYIARDI
-559 LGLLTAMDLSVTG
+559 LSILTSMDLSVTG
-572 SPFLLF
+572 TPFLLF

-647 SITKEEPMVTGFSAV
+647 SLTKEEPMTTAFSAV
-662 RSGIVIFVIP
+662 KSGIVIFIIP

-681 LLIEAAVLSPDDSKG
+681 LLIDAAVLSPDDSKG
-696 KYLTGYDGNLNYTAL
+696 KFLTGYDGTINIPGLA
-711 VWLIIR
+711 WLLIR
-717 LIISLYLVASALCGF
+717 LTLSLYLVASSLCRF
-732 DHRPLKAWEVI
+732 DHRTLHFWEVLI
-743 TRLGL
+743 RLIL
-748 ALLLLSG
+748 ALLILS
-755 SLFIYLPALLLAIL
+755 SSALIYSPAILLAGLAIATH
-769 VVIIHIT
+769 VVL
-776 FAKRTTTAEP
+776 AKRNQTAYE

>member
-1 MASTGVD
+1 MHSPD
-8 NENPKLQENED
+8 NTD
-19 LGIKIATIFGF
+19 IGIKIASVIGL
-30 LLVVLGMVNNI
+30 LLVFLGMINNI
-41 PSIPGLEDTIANIFN
+41 PSIPGLEHTIASIFN
-56 AESVLIRKFPYEWL
+56 LEAVLIRKFPYEWL
-70 HPIAFII
+70 HPIAFVM

-89 RDAKTPRGKQFG
+89 RDAQSVTGKRVG
-101 IIFDLMMLFITIF
+101 ILFDITMLFVTSL

-174 LFLIM
+174 LFAIM
-179 AATITVFLIYNIKV
+179 AATIAIFLIYNIKV
-193 WGFPLVVVTII
+193 WGFPLVMVTII
-204 VVAYTFFTIAVWY
+204 VVTYSFFTIAVWY

-323 NVLATGILTIPMM
+323 NVLATGVLTIPMM
-336 IKRGFSKI
+336 VKRGFSKI

-381 VIIAALIPAIAYFG
+381 VIIAAIIPAVAYFG

-407 QNIKAIGVITDD
+407 QNIKAIGKITED
-419 MVLDRQDKFNLIMI
+419 MELDRQDKFNLIMI
-433 IAPLLLIL
+433 VAPLLLIL
-441 VLLLTPKEQVGC
+441 GLLLTPKEQVGC

-477 WFFRVIQNSAGDAG
+477 WFFKVIQNSAGDAG
-491 SSGWWACILLMGL
+491 SSGWWACILLLLL
-504 LFLDPKIRAKP
+504 LFLDPKIRSQP
-515 QKILKALGGAG
+515 SKILHALANAG

-559 LGLLTAMDLSVTG
+559 LAVLTSMDLSVTG

-647 SITKEEPMVTGFSAV
+647 SITKEEPMTTGFSAV

-681 LLIEAAVLSPDDSKG
+681 LLIDAAVLSPDDSKG
-696 KYLTGYDGNLNYTAL
+696 KYLTGYDGNINIINL
-711 VWLIIR
+711 VWLLVR
-717 LIISLYLVASALCGF
+717 LTLSLYLVASSLCRF
-732 DHRPLKAWEVI
+732 DHRALHVWEVI
-743 TRLGL
+743 VRLIL
-748 ALLLLSG
+748 ALLILSG
-755 SLFIYLPALLLAIL
+755 SIFIYGPAILLAI
-769 VVIIHIT
+769 IIIATHLLMTKKMKLQIQ
-776 FAKRTTTAEP
+776 

>member
-1 MASTGVD
+1 MHSPD
-8 NENPKLQENED
+8 NTD
-19 LGIKIATIFGF
+19 IGIKIASVIGL
-30 LLVVLGMVNNI
+30 LLVFLGMVNNI
-41 PSIPGLEDTIANIFN
+41 PSIPGLEHTIASIFN
-56 AESVLIRKFPYEWL
+56 LEAVLIRKFPYEWL
-70 HPIAFII
+70 HPIAFVM

-89 RDAKTPRGKQFG
+89 RDAQSVTGKRVG
-101 IIFDLMMLFITIF
+101 ILFDITMLFVTSL
-114 MAITYLIEIDSV
+114 MAITYLVEIDSV

-174 LFLIM
+174 LFAIM
-179 AATITVFLIYNIKV
+179 AATIAIFLIYNIKV
-193 WGFPLVVVTII
+193 WGFPLVMVTII
-204 VVAYTFFTIAVWY
+204 VVTYSFFTIAVWY

-323 NVLATGILTIPMM
+323 NVLATGVLTIPMM
-336 IKRGFSKI
+336 VKRGFSKI

-381 VIIAALIPAIAYFG
+381 VIIAAIIPAVAYFG

-407 QNIKAIGVITDD
+407 QNIKAIGKITED
-419 MVLDRQDKFNLIMI
+419 MELDRQDKFNLIMI
-433 IAPLLLIL
+433 VAPLLLIL
-441 VLLLTPKEQVGC
+441 GLLLTPKEQVGC

-477 WFFRVIQNSAGDAG
+477 WFFKVIQNSAGDAG
-491 SSGWWACILLMGL
+491 SSGWWACILLLLL
-504 LFLDPKIRAKP
+504 LFLDPKIRSQP
-515 QKILKALGGAG
+515 SKILHALANAG

-559 LGLLTAMDLSVTG
+559 LAVLTSMDLSVTG

-647 SITKEEPMVTGFSAV
+647 SITKEEPMTTGFSAV

-681 LLIEAAVLSPDDSKG
+681 LLIDAAVLSPDDSKG
-696 KYLTGYDGNLNYTAL
+696 KYLTGYDGNINITNLIWLL
-711 VWLIIR
+711 VR
-717 LIISLYLVASALCGF
+717 LTLSLYLVASSLCRF
-732 DHRPLKAWEVI
+732 DHRVLHVWEVI
-743 TRLGL
+743 VRLIL
-748 ALLLLSG
+748 ALLILSG
-755 SLFIYLPALLLAIL
+755 SIFIYGPAILLAI
-769 VVIIHIT
+769 IIIATHLLMTKKMKLEIQ
-776 FAKRTTTAEP
+776 

>member
-1 MASTGVD
+1 MET
-8 NENPKLQENED
+8 NENND
-19 LGIKIATIFGF
+19 IGIRIASIIGL
-30 LLVVLGMVNNI
+30 LLVLVGMVNNI
-41 PSIPGLEDTIANIFN
+41 PSIPGLESMIGKIFRTD
-56 AESVLIRKFPYEWL
+56 SVLIRKFPYEWL
-70 HPIAFII
+70 HPIAFIM

-89 RDAKTPRGKQFG
+89 RDAKITAGKRIG
-101 IIFDLMMLFITIF
+101 IIFDLTMLLITSL

-149 FAELYGLPAPS
+149 FANLYGLPAPS
-160 GVDDPQCMATTGVW
+160 GVDDPQCMATTGIW
-174 LFLIM
+174 LFAIM
-179 AATITVFLIYNIKV
+179 AATITIFLIYNVKV
-193 WGFPLVVVTII
+193 WGFPLVAVTII
-204 VVAYTFFTIAVWY
+204 VVAYTFLTIAVWY
-217 FYGAEDINKYLVTK
+217 FFGADDINKYFVTK
-231 LGSDPRQLIDGRPK
+231 LGSDPRHFMDGRPK

-323 NVLATGILTIPMM
+323 NVLATGVLTIPMM
-336 IKRGFSKI
+336 VKRGFSKI

-381 VIIAALIPAIAYFG
+381 VIIAAIIPAIAYFG

-407 QNIKAIGVITDD
+407 QNIKAIGKITED
-419 MVLDRQDKFNLIMI
+419 MILDKQDKFNLIMI
-433 IAPLLLIL
+433 VAPLLLIL
-441 VLLLTPKEQVGC
+441 GLLLTPKEQVGC

-463 KLPGAT
+463 KLAGAT

-477 WFFRVIQNSAGDAG
+477 WLFKVIQNSAGDAG
-491 SSGWWACILLMGL
+491 SSGWWACILLVLL
-504 LFLDPKIRAKP
+504 LFLDPEIRSKP
-515 QKILKALGGAG
+515 SKILKALANAG

-549 GFSTYIARDI
+549 GFSQYIARDI
-559 LGLLTAMDLSVTG
+559 LSILTSMDLSVTG
-572 SPFLLF
+572 TPFLLF

-647 SITKEEPMVTGFSAV
+647 SLTKEEPMTTAFSAV
-662 RSGIVIFVIP
+662 KSGIVIFIIP

-681 LLIEAAVLSPDDSKG
+681 LLIDAAVLSPDDSKG
-696 KYLTGYDGNLNYTAL
+696 KFLTGYDGAINIPGLA
-711 VWLIIR
+711 WLLIRLTLSLYLIASSLCRFDHRTLHFWEVLIR
-717 LIISLYLVASALCGF
+717 LI
-732 DHRPLKAWEVI
+732 
-743 TRLGL
+743 L
-748 ALLLLSG
+748 ALLILS
-755 SLFIYLPALLLAIL
+755 SSALIYSPAILLAGLAIATH
-769 VVIIHIT
+769 VVL
-776 FAKRTTTAEP
+776 AKRNQTAYE

>member
-1 MASTGVD
+1 MHSPD
-8 NENPKLQENED
+8 NTD
-19 LGIKIATIFGF
+19 IGIKIASVIGL
-30 LLVVLGMVNNI
+30 LLVFLGMINNI
-41 PSIPGLEDTIANIFN
+41 PSIPGLEHTIASIFN
-56 AESVLIRKFPYEWL
+56 LEAVLIRKFPYEWL
-70 HPIAFII
+70 HPIAFVM
-77 MMLVTVLKHSFF
+77 MMLVTILKHSFF
-89 RDAKTPRGKQFG
+89 RDAQSVTGKRVG
-101 IIFDLMMLFITIF
+101 ILFDITMLFVTSL

-174 LFLIM
+174 LFAIM
-179 AATITVFLIYNIKV
+179 AATIAIFLIYNIKV
-193 WGFPLVVVTII
+193 WGFPLVMVTII
-204 VVAYTFFTIAVWY
+204 VVTYSFFTIAVWY

-323 NVLATGILTIPMM
+323 NVLATGVLTIPMM
-336 IKRGFSKI
+336 VKRGFSKI

-381 VIIAALIPAIAYFG
+381 VIIAAIIPAVAYFG

-407 QNIKAIGVITDD
+407 QNIKAIGKITED
-419 MVLDRQDKFNLIMI
+419 MELDRQDKFNLIMI
-433 IAPLLLIL
+433 VAPLLLIL
-441 VLLLTPKEQVGC
+441 GLLLTPKEQVGC

-477 WFFRVIQNSAGDAG
+477 WFFKVIQNSAGDAG
-491 SSGWWACILLMGL
+491 SSGWWACILLLLL
-504 LFLDPKIRAKP
+504 LFLDPKIRSQP
-515 QKILKALGGAG
+515 SKILHALANAG

-559 LGLLTAMDLSVTG
+559 LAVLTSMDLSVTG

-647 SITKEEPMVTGFSAV
+647 SITKEEPMTTGFSAV

-681 LLIEAAVLSPDDSKG
+681 LLIDAAVLSPDDSKG
-696 KYLTGYDGNLNYTAL
+696 KYLTGYDGNINIINL
-711 VWLIIR
+711 VWLLVR
-717 LIISLYLVASALCGF
+717 LTLSLYLVASSLCRF
-732 DHRPLKAWEVI
+732 DHRALHVWEVI
-743 TRLGL
+743 VRLIL
-748 ALLLLSG
+748 ALLILSG
-755 SLFIYLPALLLAIL
+755 SIFIYGPAILLAI
-769 VVIIHIT
+769 IIIATHLLMTKKI
-776 FAKRTTTAEP
+776 KLQIQ

>member
-1 MASTGVD
+1 MET
-8 NENPKLQENED
+8 NENND
-19 LGIKIATIFGF
+19 IGIRIASIIGL
-30 LLVVLGMVNNI
+30 LLVLVGMVNNI
-41 PSIPGLEDTIANIFN
+41 PSIPGLESMIGKIFRTD
-56 AESVLIRKFPYEWL
+56 SVLIRKFPYEWL
-70 HPIAFII
+70 HPIAFIM

-89 RDAKTPRGKQFG
+89 RDAKTTTGKRIG
-101 IIFDLMMLFITIF
+101 IIFDLTMLLITSL

-126 CLIDQITGERAKL
+126 CLIDQFTGERAKL

-149 FAELYGLPAPS
+149 FANLYGLPAPS
-160 GVDDPQCMATTGVW
+160 GVDDPQCMATTGIW
-174 LFLIM
+174 LFAIM
-179 AATITVFLIYNIKV
+179 AATITIFLIYNVKV
-193 WGFPLVVVTII
+193 WGFPLVAVTII
-204 VVAYTFFTIAVWY
+204 VVAYTFLTIAVWY
-217 FYGAEDINKYLVTK
+217 FFGADDINKYFVTK
-231 LGSDPRQLIDGRPK
+231 LGSDPRHFMDGRPK

-323 NVLATGILTIPMM
+323 NVLATGVLTIPMM
-336 IKRGFSKI
+336 VKRGFSKI

-381 VIIAALIPAIAYFG
+381 VIIAAIIPAIAYFG

-407 QNIKAIGVITDD
+407 QNIKAIGKITED
-419 MVLDRQDKFNLIMI
+419 MILDKQDKFNLIMI
-433 IAPLLLIL
+433 VAPLLLIL
-441 VLLLTPKEQVGC
+441 GLLLTPKEQVGC

-463 KLPGAT
+463 KLAGAT

-477 WFFRVIQNSAGDAG
+477 WLFKLIQNSAGDAG
-491 SSGWWACILLMGL
+491 SSGWWACILLVVL
-504 LFLDPKIRAKP
+504 LFLDPEIRSKP
-515 QKILKALGGAG
+515 SKILKALANAG

-549 GFSTYIARDI
+549 GFSQYIARDI
-559 LGLLTAMDLSVTG
+559 LSILTSMDLSVTG
-572 SPFLLF
+572 TPFLLF

-647 SITKEEPMVTGFSAV
+647 SLTKEEPMTTAFSAV
-662 RSGIVIFVIP
+662 KSGIVIFIIP

-681 LLIEAAVLSPDDSKG
+681 LLIDAAVLSPDDSKG
-696 KYLTGYDGNLNYTAL
+696 KFLTGYDGTINIPGLA
-711 VWLIIR
+711 WLLIR
-717 LIISLYLVASALCGF
+717 LTLSLYLVASSLCRF
-732 DHRPLKAWEVI
+732 DHRTLHFWEVLI
-743 TRLGL
+743 RLIL
-748 ALLLLSG
+748 ALLILS
-755 SLFIYLPALLLAIL
+755 SSALIYSPAILLAGL
-769 VVIIHIT
+769 VIATHVVL
-776 FAKRTTTAEP
+776 AKRNQTAYE